1 MLKIESMHFY
11 KTIFVL
17 LIMFT
22 NSKLFSY
29 EEGIALNG
37 DLEIY
42 YRDYGPKDAEPILL
56 VQGIGGQLINWPE
69 HLIDFLLDNNF
80 RPIVYDNRDTGL
92 SSRIPSDSFSDAKR
106 DNTIVKNYI
115 RYYLRLPIKSDY
127 TLDDMAVDGIS
138 VLNKLDISEAH
149 ILGISMGGMIAQII
163 VSSHPERTKTFTLI
177 SSTASTPSPFNGPT
191 RKVRKL
197 LMNRTKNPNSTV
209 DERVARS
216 RKIFTE
222 IGYQGID
229 LNTEE
234 FYNNV
239 SISIERGGKDDTGFG
254 RQLNAILASQN
265 RLDKVKSIS
274 APTLIIHGLE
284 DPLIKVKNAHKAN
297 KLIKGSKLIIIDDMR
312 HLIEPPVFNQFKD
325 DLLEHLEKNK

>member
-69 HLIDFLLDNNF
+69 HLIDFLLENNF

-138 VLNKLDISEAH
+138 VLDKLDISEAH

-163 VSSHPERTKTFTLI
+163 VSSNPERTKTFTLI

-239 SISIERGGKDDTGFG
+239 SISIERGGK
-254 RQLNAILASQN
+254 R
-265 RLDKVKSIS
+265 
-274 APTLIIHGLE
+274 
-284 DPLIKVKNAHKAN
+284 
-297 KLIKGSKLIIIDDMR
+297 
-312 HLIEPPVFNQFKD
+312 
-325 DLLEHLEKNK
+325 